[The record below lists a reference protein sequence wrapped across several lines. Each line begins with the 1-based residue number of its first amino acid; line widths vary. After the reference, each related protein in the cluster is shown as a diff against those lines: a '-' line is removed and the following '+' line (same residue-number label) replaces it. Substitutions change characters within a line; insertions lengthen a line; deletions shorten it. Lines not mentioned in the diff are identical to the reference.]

1 MFEQISKETVN
12 RVVNWIINQGLA
24 IAVMCVI
31 IYFDRQE
38 KKEMKADISQLN
50 RELKTYLKTD
60 RDTLLYV
67 LRDVNETIKS
77 FKSNGESKRVIG
89 R

>member
-1 MFEQISKETVN
+1 MSVIELVSKETLDL
-12 RVVNWIINQGLA
+12 IIKWVMNQGLA

-38 KKEMKADISQLN
+38 KKEMKESINLLN
-50 RELKTYLKTD
+50 VELKTYLKTD

-67 LRDVNETIKS
+67 LKDVNETLKS
-77 FKSNGESKRVIG
+77 YKDGKSSRK
-89 R
+89 

>member
-1 MFEQISKETVN
+1 MAIIDLVTKETFNISIKWV
-12 RVVNWIINQGLA
+12 INQGLA

-38 KKEMKADISQLN
+38 KAEMKASINLLN
-50 RELKTYLKTD
+50 TELKTYLKTD

-67 LRDVNETIKS
+67 LKDVNETLKPY
-77 FKSNGESKRVIG
+77 KNGKIR
-89 R
+89 

>member
-1 MFEQISKETVN
+1 MVDLSKETVN
-12 RVVNWIINQGLA
+12 LIVKWVINQGLA

-38 KKEMKADISQLN
+38 KKEMKDSINVLN
-50 RELKTYLKTD
+50 VELKTYLKTD

-67 LRDVNETIKS
+67 LREVNETLKPFKKDGKS
-77 FKSNGESKRVIG
+77 Q
-89 R
+89 